1 MRDPRPSR
9 GVIGRRTGSMEET
22 RFPPWDGA
30 AKAAE
35 DAAMERSQELAA
47 GEQ

>member
-1 MRDPRPSR
+1 MEFATESRRHWKKKGDSGETWFYPR
-9 GVIGRRTGSMEET
+9 
-22 RFPPWDGA
+22 DGA

-35 DAAMERSQELAA
+35 DGAMGRSQELAA